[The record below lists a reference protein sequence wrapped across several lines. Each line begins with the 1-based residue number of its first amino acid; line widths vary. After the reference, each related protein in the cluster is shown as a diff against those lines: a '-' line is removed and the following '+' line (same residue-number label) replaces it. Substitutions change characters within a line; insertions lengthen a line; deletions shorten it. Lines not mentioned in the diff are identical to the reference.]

1 MRLKYATM
9 SNTASRSHPRQPNP
23 GIVEKWT
30 RDILAGELAGI
41 REAFAERGAAGPELV
56 WSPTAGVLPSS
67 QLHFLLDY
75 WRERAG
81 ERRTPTIRDIDP
93 IEMRPAL
100 GFIVLTDVIEGGAD
114 FRFRLYGSGVAAVSG
129 FDLTGKR
136 LSEHPAPDYVG
147 AFYLALYRAAY
158 RRAEPVFTSHR
169 PPLALHTH
177 AWHRLMLPL
186 ADDTGEVVRFLS
198 GNVPIRSNG
207 EPVLLRL

>member
-1 MRLKYATM
+1 M
-9 SNTASRSHPRQPNP
+9 SNTVSRPHPRRPSP
-23 GIVEKWT
+23 GIVEQWT
-30 RDILAGELAGI
+30 HDILAGELGGI

-56 WSPTAGVLPSS
+56 WTPTADILPSS
-67 QLHFLLDY
+67 QLQFLLGY

-81 ERRTPTIRDIDP
+81 ERRAPTIRDIDP

-100 GFIVLTDVIEGGAD
+100 GFIVLADVIAGGAD
-114 FRFRLYGSGVAAVSG
+114 FRFRLYGSAVAAVSG

-136 LSEHPAPDYVG
+136 LSEHPAPDYVS

-158 RRAEPVFTSHR
+158 RRAESVSTTHR
-169 PPLALHTH
+169 PPPAVHTH

-186 ADDTGEVVRFLS
+186 ADDSGEVVRFLS